1 MHRFVLILM
10 LILLP
15 LRGWMGEAM
24 AMDMLAQHALATQKV
39 AIHAIHTGT
48 ANTFDTEIQAEC
60 HTATEAADPDTNH
73 CNTCPVC
80 QMCHSVAAPTPWAIP
95 APLWLSHAQPATA
108 RTRFASAPTAFALK
122 PPIS

>member
-1 MHRFVLILM
+1 MRRLVLILM

-24 AMDMLAQHALATQKV
+24 AMDMLAQHGLATQKV
-39 AIHAIHTGT
+39 ATYAIHTST

-60 HTATEAADPDTNH
+60 HTAAEAADPDTKH
-73 CNTCPVC
+73 CGTCPVC
-80 QMCHSVAAPTPWAIP
+80 QMCHSVAAPTAWAIP
-95 APLWLSHAQPATA
+95 VPLWLGHAQPASGHV
-108 RTRFASAPTAFALK
+108 RFASAPTAFALK